1 MSYFQDSDGL
11 SAQSKDKVK
20 RASNL
25 SRRLSGYVTS
35 IHKMASNTVLPLA
48 RQVTVVLKPMRH
60 LWRNYVRFLDKHGWR
75 AQAIN
80 TCLLVG
86 LGDVTAQILVKRHVT
101 LDSYDFL
108 CSLRYFGIGLF
119 MLGPTM
125 HVWYTS
131 LDRVFT
137 SHTFRAAVYK
147 MLCDQL
153 LFLPVYVL
161 AIVVVMGVLRLE
173 STQEICAQ
181 IRRDY
186 PNIMLASWQLWP
198 AIQIANFHLVPLK
211 HRILVMNLVGLFY
224 NTYVAW
230 KVEQGAAKRQ
240 KSEATPIIKTVDN

>member
-1 MSYFQDSDGL
+1 
-11 SAQSKDKVK
+11 
-20 RASNL
+20 
-25 SRRLSGYVTS
+25 
-35 IHKMASNTVLPLA
+35 MASSTIAPIV
-48 RQVTVVLKPMRH
+48 RQVSVVLKPMGH
-60 LWRNYVRFLDKHGWR
+60 VWKGYVRFLDKHGWR

-86 LGDVTAQILVKRHVT
+86 LGDVAAQLIVKRRFSFE
-101 LDSYDFL
+101 SYDFL

-131 LDRVFT
+131 LDRVFK
-137 SHTFRAAVYK
+137 SPTFRAAVYK

-153 LFLPVYVL
+153 LFLPVYVI
-161 AIVVVMGVLRLE
+161 AIVVVMGALRME
-173 STQEICAQ
+173 TPTQ
-181 IRRDY
+181 IREQLQRDY
-186 PNIMLASWQLWP
+186 PSIMLASWQLWP

-230 KVEQGAAKRQ
+230 KVEQGATKRQ
-240 KSEATPIIKTVDN
+240 KGAPKAVTSSSK